1 MTVIGR
7 RSSKHKFEILMIIA
21 HLPAGYIVSTLL
33 FPRMQNYGVSRQG
46 FIRAGL
52 FGAVAPD
59 LDMIYFY
66 CFDERAHPHHSYYS
80 HFPMV
85 WLLLLMLS
93 AFWLHTAKRKKL
105 PLLAVIFTVNGLL
118 HMFLDF
124 IASNIYWLAPFVNK
138 PFSLI
143 TVPRLYE
150 PWWLNFILHRAFGV
164 EIAIVILAI
173 YLWRRDARRETLN
186 LSLNSCRILSISD
199 EAAS

>member
-1 MTVIGR
+1 
-7 RSSKHKFEILMIIA
+7 MIIA

-33 FPRMQNYGVSRQG
+33 FPRLQNYGVSRQG

-93 AFWLHTAKRKKL
+93 AFWLYAAKRKKL

-143 TVPRLYE
+143 TVPRVYE

-186 LSLNSCRILSISD
+186 LSLNGCCMLDMSD
-199 EAAS
+199 KTAS

>member
-1 MTVIGR
+1 
-7 RSSKHKFEILMIIA
+7 MIIA

-33 FPRMQNYGVSRQG
+33 FPRLQNYGVSRQG
-46 FIRAGL
+46 FMRAGL

-85 WLLLLMLS
+85 WLLLLILS
-93 AFWLHTAKRKKL
+93 AFWLHTAKRKEL
-105 PLLAVIFTVNGLL
+105 PVLTMIFAANGLL

-143 TVPRLYE
+143 TVPRVYE

-164 EIAIVILAI
+164 EIAIVVAAI
-173 YLWRRDARRETLN
+173 YLWRRDVRRETLN
-186 LSLNSCRILSISD
+186 LSLNGCCMLGMSD
-199 EAAS
+199 KTAS

>member
-7 RSSKHKFEILMIIA
+7 RSPKHKFEILMIIA

-33 FPRMQNYGVSRQG
+33 FPRLQNYGVSRQS
-46 FIRAGL
+46 FMRAGL

-66 CFDERAHPHHSYYS
+66 CFDDRAHPHHSYYS

-85 WLLLLMLS
+85 WLLLLILS
-93 AFWLHTAKRKKL
+93 AFWLHAAKRKEL
-105 PLLAVIFTVNGLL
+105 PVLAMIFTANGLL

-143 TVPRLYE
+143 TVPRVYE

-164 EIAIVILAI
+164 EIAIVAVAI
-173 YLWRRDARRETLN
+173 YLWRRDVRRETLS
-186 LSLNSCRILSISD
+186 LSLNGCRMLGMSD
-199 EAAS
+199 KTAS

>member
-7 RSSKHKFEILMIIA
+7 RSPKHKFEILMIIA

-33 FPRMQNYGVSRQG
+33 FPRLQNYGVSRQG

-66 CFDERAHPHHSYYS
+66 CFDDRAHPHHSYYS

-93 AFWLHTAKRKKL
+93 AFWLHAAKRKEL
-105 PLLAVIFTVNGLL
+105 PVLAMIFTANGLL

-143 TVPRLYE
+143 TVPRVYE
-150 PWWLNFILHRAFGV
+150 PWWLNFILHRALGV
-164 EIAIVILAI
+164 EIAIVAVAI
-173 YLWRRDARRETLN
+173 YLWRREVRRETSS
-186 LSLNSCRILSISD
+186 LSLNGCCMLGMSD
-199 EAAS
+199 KTAS